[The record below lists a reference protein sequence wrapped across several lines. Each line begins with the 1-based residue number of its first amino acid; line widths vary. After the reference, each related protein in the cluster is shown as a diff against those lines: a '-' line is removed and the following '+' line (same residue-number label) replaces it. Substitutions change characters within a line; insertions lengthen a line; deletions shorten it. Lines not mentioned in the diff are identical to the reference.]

1 MCDRAWSGYM
11 KYRNVKE
18 ILPPKLLE
26 EIQKYIQ
33 GETVYIPKKD
43 KRRINVPT
51 EYKIELQKRN
61 TRIYTKHL
69 EGLSNEQ
76 LAKNFSLAQ
85 SSIRRI
91 IIEQRKKFEA
101 MNEKIQS
108 LLWHWDLQNKSIKQ
122 IYDTTWQIGEEYV
135 LKVYDDRDSLERN
148 IFINQCLDKMNIPV
162 GKLLK
167 TNDRSLYVEV
177 EGKSFFI
184 SEKLEGSNIIKLKY
198 GYKKAK
204 TIGEIIANLHIAFK
218 SFENDE
224 DFWSNSLLDEM
235 NTWVKESFEKSGW
248 QNISS
253 EEYESVVENLKKF
266 YDKLPVQLIHRDVH
280 FGNFLFNE
288 GKFSGYIDFDLSR
301 KNIRI
306 FDLCYFVLSVLS
318 EKEKFEITEEIWFD
332 FARNVFSGYDSI
344 LKLTDEEK
352 QSAVFVMECIEL
364 LFLSYYDAQEDSA
377 LAKNTYDIFKFINT
391 NEKRIMRMIT
401 NV

>member
-1 MCDRAWSGYM
+1 M

-33 GETVYIPKKD
+33 GETIYIPKKD
-43 KRRINVPT
+43 KQRANIPT

-76 LAKNFSLAQ
+76 LSKNFSLAQ

-91 IIEQRKKFEA
+91 IIEQRKRFEA
-101 MNEKIQS
+101 MAEKIQS
-108 LLWHWDLQNKSIKQ
+108 LLWHWNLQNESIKQ
-122 IYDTTWQIGEEYV
+122 IYDTTWQIGESYV
-135 LKVYDDRDSLERN
+135 LKVYDDHDSLERN
-148 IFINQCLDKMNIPV
+148 IFINRCLDKMNIPV

-167 TNDRSLYVEV
+167 TNDGNLYIESD
-177 EGKSFFI
+177 GQSFFI
-184 SEKLEGSNIIKLKY
+184 SEKLEGSNIIKLRY
-198 GYKKAK
+198 GNKQAKAM
-204 TIGEIIANLHIAFK
+204 GEIIADLHIAFK
-218 SFENDE
+218 SFENKDE
-224 DFWSNSLLDEM
+224 FWNNSLLDEM

-248 QNISS
+248 QNISCD
-253 EEYESVVENLKKF
+253 EYMTVVENLEKL
-266 YDKLPVQLIHRDVH
+266 YNELPVQLIHRDVH
-280 FGNFLFNE
+280 FGNFLFNK
-288 GKFSGYIDFDLSR
+288 GKFSGYIDFDLSQ

-318 EKEKFEITEEIWFD
+318 EKDKFEITDEIWFE
-332 FARNVFSGYDSI
+332 FAKDVFSGYNSK

-352 QSAVFVMECIEL
+352 LSAVFVMECIEL
-364 LFLSYYDAQEDSA
+364 LFLSYYDAQDDSA

-391 NEKRIMRMIT
+391 NEKRIIRMIT
-401 NV
+401 NA